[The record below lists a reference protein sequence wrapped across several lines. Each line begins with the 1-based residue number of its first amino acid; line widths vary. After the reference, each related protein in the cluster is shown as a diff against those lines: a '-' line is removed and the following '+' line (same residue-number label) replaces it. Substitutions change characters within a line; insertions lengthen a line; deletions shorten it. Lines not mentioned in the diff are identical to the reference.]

1 MLRRIAV
8 AAAIAA
14 LGLALAPGAEA
25 KKFKYAAGP
34 KPAADTTYSVA
45 EEQVEP
51 VVRQRGPKVAATNLQ
66 LATIVANA
74 AIERAMRTCPLDSG
88 TRVVLA
94 PGQSHPLNFVM
105 EHAVLRE
112 LAKRRIAAS
121 VRRSIIPDDSLAAA
135 SNGPADPVLE
145 YQLASARIT
154 YLRLVGGYI
163 LPSRTKIERQ
173 GLVEGVL
180 TLRDPAT
187 ARVLWTADAS
197 HNLVDEIPRSQLPR
211 VEDERFSDLKG
222 AVPERNMGKFVEPV
236 IVVAVVAGLIVLFF
250 QNRP

>member
-1 MLRRIAV
+1 MRRGFALP
-8 AAAIAA
+8 AAIVA
-14 LGLALAPGAEA
+14 LVLAVAPGAEA

-34 KPAADTTYSVA
+34 KPAVDTTYSVA

-66 LATIVANA
+66 LTTIVANA

-121 VRRSIIPDDSLAAA
+121 VRRSIIPDDSLATA
-135 SNGPADPVLE
+135 SSGPADPVLE

-163 LPSRTKIERQ
+163 LPSRTKLERQ
-173 GLVEGVL
+173 ALVEGVL
-180 TLRDPAT
+180 TLRDPQS